1 MEENEVR
8 AWSQFEGQ
16 GEQEKTNK
24 KEICDAET
32 IRSKG
37 AGGRYIS
44 PGKWRRTRNT
54 EARYN
59 SSGEWTRTIK
69 KFNEITDT
77 TKSDKSGVL

>member
-44 PGKWRRTRNT
+44 PGKWRTRNT

-59 SSGEWTRTIK
+59 SSCEWTRTIK